1 MSSNID
7 KEAIFEEFFANNPE
21 KFNVNW
27 EVHSKQEWVATNLR
41 CDVIYRDKSDHT
53 LHLVEFKRHY
63 ADFPN
68 ISQVLEY
75 YSILMNKG
83 VKITKVYIAATGFSK
98 ELLLAMDYGNIQPLN
113 MSQLEIR
120 EAKDHTDE
128 QIEGIYNEPL
138 VEITSHI
145 GTFPEIK
152 HTVENSELYYQQYQ
166 SNFKDTPQTH
176 FFEIWE
182 YKVPGPDGYYLLS
195 IKHAGNAYHF
205 KHKFGF
211 MQGTKR
217 TISDSTRNYA
227 WDFLKDNCLEEPYK
241 NIIIRSYV
249 PTRIPKRRMD
259 HKKRIDSFLKVD
271 VNPDLH

>member
-1 MSSNID
+1 LSSNID

-21 KFNVNW
+21 KFDVNW
-27 EVHSKQEWVATNLR
+27 EVYSKQEWVATNLR
-41 CDVIYRDKSDHT
+41 CDVIYRDKTDDT

-75 YSILMNKG
+75 YSILMKKG
-83 VKITKVYIAATGFSK
+83 VKITKIYIAATGFSE
-98 ELLLAMDYGNIQPLN
+98 ELLTAMEYSNIQPLN
-113 MSQLEIR
+113 MNQLEIR
-120 EAKDHTDE
+120 EAKGHTDE
-128 QIEGIYNEPL
+128 QIEGVYHKPL
-138 VEITSHI
+138 VGITLRTGS
-145 GTFPEIK
+145 FPEIK
-152 HTVENSELYYQQYQ
+152 HTIENSVLFYQQYQ
-166 SNFKDTPQTH
+166 RNFNETPQTY

-182 YKVPGPDGYYLLS
+182 YKVPGPDGYYILS

-205 KHKFGF
+205 EHKFDY

-217 TISDSTRNYA
+217 MISDSTRNFA

-249 PTRIPKRRMD
+249 PTRAPHRRTD
-259 HKKRIDSFLKVD
+259 HKKRIDSFLKED